1 MDQAAGDDRAFR
13 GCIEDASG
21 DHDDAGKGDGG
32 GGGGGEGRAFEDEG
46 GAVKRSG
53 NTVGW

>member
-1 MDQAAGDDRAFR
+1 MDQAAGD
-13 GCIEDASG
+13 